1 MTCRRL
7 SVAPAAV
14 LLFVLGGCAETSP
27 NGERA
32 QFLEPPAMGRTLAR
46 SGAPIA
52 APTEAAWPSG
62 EWWRRFRSPELDRIV
77 ETALAENQ
85 SLKKAMEALRDAE
98 AFSQVQGARLLPF
111 LNADMGMRQGDAR
124 SIRGRAGARR
134 QACQKIASQIAL
146 RDKTRHDIMRYRQ
159 ALPSGAV
166 SQQVL
171 QNAMDQLAS
180 LDAELH
186 QSRADFQSFEARLGG
201 LTLRAATSSNDRAHI
216 VI

>member
-1 MTCRRL
+1 
-7 SVAPAAV
+7 
-14 LLFVLGGCAETSP
+14 
-27 NGERA
+27 
-32 QFLEPPAMGRTLAR
+32 
-46 SGAPIA
+46 
-52 APTEAAWPSG
+52 
-62 EWWRRFRSPELDRIV
+62 
-77 ETALAENQ
+77 
-85 SLKKAMEALRDAE
+85 MEALRDAE
-98 AFSQVQGARLLPF
+98 AFFTGPRARLLPF

-186 QSRADFQSFEARLGG
+186 QSRADFQVIRGAARRSDPKGSHQLK
-201 LTLRAATSSNDRAHI
+201 RSRPHRYMKSAVWIIRSK
-216 VI
+216 